1 MAPERPGTPTLS
13 AGVKVLAR
21 LRRLSAN
28 TYEGHPIR
36 VLNEAPTRLLG
47 VYERDE
53 HGNGRVR
60 PTERR
65 ERNLLGVAPGSE
77 GDDEVGDL
85 VMADLRPGRYLG
97 DGHVGIVARH
107 DPTESARATGR
118 ERGGRRA

>member
-65 ERNLLGVAPGSE
+65 ERNLLGVAPGSA
-77 GDDEVGDL
+77 GDAAVGDI
-85 VMADLRPGRYLG
+85 VIAELRPGRPLG
-97 DGHVGIVARH
+97 ERHVRIVERTG
-107 DPTESARATGR
+107 PTEIGRAALRGR
-118 ERGGRRA
+118 EGATE